1 MLEPLANPFIAL
13 SKKYLST
20 LAKMVPHLSID
31 RYHYVIILIDS
42 QENLTQKAL
51 AEILHID
58 KSYMVTILNY
68 LEDKGY
74 VMRNKNPNDRREQL
88 IGLTALANQSLPLI
102 KSAIESLNK
111 LAFQDI
117 CESNRQVF
125 QEVLFTLQN
134 NLAELPQNIEIT
146 SPSILENYN

>member
-1 MLEPLANPFIAL
+1 MLEPLANPFIAA
-13 SKKYLST
+13 SKKYLSA
-20 LAKMVPHLSID
+20 LAKMAPQLSID

-42 QENLTQKAL
+42 QKNLTQKAL

-68 LEDKGY
+68 LEEKGY

-88 IGLTALANQSLPLI
+88 VRLTDLANQSLPLI
-102 KSAIESLNK
+102 KNAIKSLNR

-117 CESNRQVF
+117 CNSNQQVF
-125 QEVLFTLQN
+125 HEVLFAIQN
-134 NLAELPQNIEIT
+134 NLAESLR
-146 SPSILENYN
+146 ILR